1 MLQSIIDDGTYQE
14 VLDRWALTTEAVEE
28 SEINPPGLPKS
39 E

>member
-14 VLDRWALTTEAVEE
+14 VLDRWALTSEAVDE

>member
-1 MLQSIIDDGTYQE
+1 MLQSIIDDGTYAE

-28 SEINPPGLPKS
+28 SEVNPPGLPKS